1 MNQSRLS
8 SWPTYGWYSHGSGP
22 PSYGVPLYLRYQ
34 ATTVSSPSG
43 FIDGTISTTTES
55 SRRVSPGSVASW
67 EASVRPIR
75 LEAISVEWMFFP
87 TTTTAGCMAPQV
99 FYAPQVNPRGAAS
112 GQQA

>member
-43 FIDGTISTTTES
+43 VIDGTISTTTES
-55 SRRVSPGSVASW
+55 SRRGGAGGGARW
-67 EASVRPIR
+67 EGGGRAH
-75 LEAISVEWMFFP
+75 
-87 TTTTAGCMAPQV
+87 TARGG
-99 FYAPQVNPRGAAS
+99 PRGGELFLVRHPPGRVAPRLVSAAQVS
-112 GQQA
+112 A

>member
-55 SRRVSPGSVASW
+55 RRRVSAGSVASW
-67 EASVRPIR
+67 
-75 LEAISVEWMFFP
+75 
-87 TTTTAGCMAPQV
+87 
-99 FYAPQVNPRGAAS
+99 
-112 GQQA
+112 